1 MAILFNRKK
10 EKLEI
15 GNGKVISFL
24 NQKGGVGKTTMAF
37 HTAHALVQ
45 QGHRVLCIDMDP
57 QANLSLLFDVD
68 TSETDEYNIH
78 HLLINSVRELKQL
91 HVPFMCSEAI
101 HKKEKVHLIAA
112 GQEISGFELSVAAIS
127 GARPLIFKNFIEKNS
142 LKNQYDYIIIDC
154 PPTLGLLVVNILC
167 ASDGV
172 LVPFKPDDFSR
183 KGLSHF
189 YSVLDDIEDMG
200 LTSVP
205 EVLGH
210 IPNLMDCRRSQDDKD
225 LKKITAE
232 LEEAFGKAKMLSPF
246 MNRAPLVKC
255 GASRKSVYD
264 YKGKDFLHLQNQFG
278 EIAKT
283 IENWGTHEA

>member
-10 EKLEI
+10 EKPKI

-37 HTAHALVQ
+37 HTAHALAQ
-45 QGHRVLCIDMDP
+45 QGHKVLCIDMDP
-57 QANLSLLFDVD
+57 QANLSLLFNVD
-68 TSETDEYNIH
+68 TSESDEYNIH

-101 HKKEKVHLIAA
+101 HKSEKVHLIAA
-112 GQEISGFELSVAAIS
+112 GQEISGFELSVAGIS

-200 LTSVP
+200 LTTVP

-210 IPNLMDCRRSQDDKD
+210 IPNLMDSRRSQDDKD
-225 LKKITAE
+225 LVKITKE
-232 LEEAFGKAKMLSPF
+232 LQEAFGKAKMLSPF

-255 GASRKSVYD
+255 GASKKSVYD
-264 YKGKDFLHLQNQFG
+264 YKGKDFIHLQNQFD

-283 IENWGTHEA
+283 IVDWGIHEA

>member
-10 EKLEI
+10 SKTEI

-45 QGHRVLCIDMDP
+45 QGHKVLCIDMDP
-57 QANLSLLFDVD
+57 QANLSLLFNVD

-101 HKKEKVHLIAA
+101 HKEEQVHLIAA
-112 GQEISGFELSVAAIS
+112 GQEISGFELSVAGIS
-127 GARPLIFKNFIEKNS
+127 GARPLILKNFIEKNS
-142 LKNQYDYIIIDC
+142 LKSQYDYIIIDC

-189 YSVLDDIEDMG
+189 YSVLDDIDDMG

-210 IPNLMDCRRSQDDKD
+210 IPNLMDSRRSQDDKD
-225 LKKITAE
+225 LVKITQE

-255 GASRKSVYD
+255 GASKKSVYD

-283 IENWGTHEA
+283 IENWGTYEA